1 MQSLLVKDLSS
12 SKWKA
17 SYHSRVKLE
26 PVNIF
31 GAAEEEDNLKEA
43 DRGNENWRRPLD
55 DPLSMLHR
63 LKILDQLQFPEEA
76 YQEQRAW
83 PNEKEERNL
92 PWVSKGICFSFFYE
106 HFELFVVDETL
117 VGCFHCGQFLKQLSP
132 LLLHRHPEQI
142 LSLWTNSY
150 CYFGNLENIT
160 LPLQLG
166 WYSSGSSRSLA
177 VQSTVSEHQWQS
189 ISPPRPPWVRKGMYN
204 SIYPSKCCE

>member
-1 MQSLLVKDLSS
+1 MKSLVSLTCQNGACEHIRCRRRRRQSEGSWSREWKLAEATWRSS
-12 SKWKA
+12 FHAPSPQNTWPTSISWRSVSRATSLAKW
-17 SYHSRVKLE
+17 
-26 PVNIF
+26 
-31 GAAEEEDNLKEA
+31 
-43 DRGNENWRRPLD
+43 
-55 DPLSMLHR
+55 
-63 LKILDQLQFPEEA
+63 
-76 YQEQRAW
+76 
-83 PNEKEERNL
+83 EKR

-132 LLLHRHPEQI
+132 LLLHRHPEQMS
-142 LSLWTNSY
+142 SLWTNSC

-189 ISPPRPPWVRKGMYN
+189 FSPPRPPWVQKDICTIV
-204 SIYPSKCCE
+204 SILVDAVSK